1 MYRKTDPMF
10 LYSLYLFSLKNYHFG
25 QILKKKLS
33 FFTFEKNNQ
42 FWPKIERSSFL
53 CPIDDKN
60 IFFFRDKTLVNP
72 DANSKYPI
80 YCEIFF
86 SVLLASKFRIFHIS
100 WKLIN
105 GYDLQSKKVAHT
117 PPVFLL
123 EEMVTLIR
131 YI

>member
-10 LYSLYLFSLKNYHFG
+10 LYSLSLLFEKLSFWPNFE
-25 QILKKKLS
+25 KKKLS

-42 FWPKIERSSFL
+42 FWPKFERSSFL
-53 CPIDDKN
+53 CPIYDKN
-60 IFFFRDKTLVNP
+60 IFFLRQTLVNP

-105 GYDLQSKKVAHT
+105 GYDLQSKKVART

-123 EEMVTLIR
+123 VDMVTLIT
-131 YI
+131 